1 MQFNSMF
8 LHTIDNETSLFYSAI
23 QNDISFPESS
33 GGAHIDEWQQGG
45 NVEPCDSEL
54 SSASSPSENLRMG
67 VIVNIV
73 CFLLRMGLGWS
84 LVFLLTDR

>member
-8 LHTIDNETSLFYSAI
+8 LHMIDNETSLSYSAI

-54 SSASSPSENLRMG
+54 SS
-67 VIVNIV
+67 V
-73 CFLLRMGLGWS
+73 
-84 LVFLLTDR
+84 TDESRVSHQT

>member
-8 LHTIDNETSLFYSAI
+8 LHTIDNETSLSYRAI
-23 QNDISFPESS
+23 QSDISFPESS

-54 SSASSPSENLRMG
+54 SSVSCLSESEDDESMEHSMIHMG
-67 VIVNIV
+67 A
-73 CFLLRMGLGWS
+73 GS
-84 LVFLLTDR
+84 QY